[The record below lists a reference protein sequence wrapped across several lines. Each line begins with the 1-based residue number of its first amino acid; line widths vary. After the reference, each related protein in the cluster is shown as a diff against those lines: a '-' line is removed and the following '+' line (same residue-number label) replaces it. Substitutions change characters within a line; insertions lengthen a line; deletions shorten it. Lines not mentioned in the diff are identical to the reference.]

1 MRVLMFGWEFPPY
14 QAGGLATATLGL
26 VKGLRRNGVEVTLVV
41 PFPTTGLSAE
51 HGVKLVSAADRESST
66 TRVLIPTPLSAYGGQ
81 VHYAEA
87 LAHTRRTRA
96 VGVPYGPDLFAEVER
111 YGMVAARIAE
121 REPHDV
127 IDCHDWITFEA
138 GLRARAVSGRP
149 MIAHLHATERDRSG
163 DGQNPGIREREGRG
177 LHLADRI
184 ICNSWVMHGRIV
196 AEYGIDPGRI
206 TVIPWGIEQARP
218 DVPTPT
224 PFDPGEPVV
233 LFLGRVTHQK
243 GPDYFLRVARRVA
256 DVLPEA
262 RFLVAGTGGMLPSII
277 ERSVELGLA
286 ERMHFTGG
294 LEGPDVDRAFR
305 MAAVCVMPSVS
316 EPFGLVALES
326 LLSGT
331 PCIVPRDSGVAE
343 VLRNAFR
350 ADFWDVD
357 RMADQVIGVLRH
369 EALRKELRT
378 RGLAEVQQPRFG
390 LDEPS
395 RRTAQVYRAA
405 LVGAGGAR

>member
-41 PFPTTGLSAE
+41 PFPTDGLSAE
-51 HGVKLVSAADRESST
+51 HGVRLVSAAGRESFT

-81 VHYAEA
+81 AQYVEA
-87 LAHTRRTRA
+87 LAHTRRRRSA
-96 VGVPYGPDLFAEVER
+96 GAPYGPDLFAEVER
-111 YGMVAARIAE
+111 YGIVAARIAE
-121 REPHDV
+121 REPHDI

-163 DGQNPGIREREGRG
+163 DWQTPGIREREGRG

-184 ICNSWVMHGRIV
+184 ICNSWTMQRRIV
-196 AEYGIDPGRI
+196 AEYGVDPGRI
-206 TVIPWGIEQARP
+206 DVIPWGIDQLRP
-218 DVPTPT
+218 SVPTPT

-256 DVLPEA
+256 DVVPEA

-305 MAAVCVMPSVS
+305 MATVCVMPSVS

-357 RMADQVIGVLRH
+357 RIADLVIGVLRH
-369 EALRKELRT
+369 ETLRNELRT

-395 RRTAQVYRAA
+395 RRTAEVYRAA
-405 LVGAGGAR
+405 LAGAGEPC